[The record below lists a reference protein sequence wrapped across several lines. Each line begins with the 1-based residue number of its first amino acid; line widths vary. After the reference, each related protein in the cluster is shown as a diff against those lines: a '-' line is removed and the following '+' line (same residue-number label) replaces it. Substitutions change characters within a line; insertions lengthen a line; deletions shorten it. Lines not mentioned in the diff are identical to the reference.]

1 MLLKTLGKKKTE
13 SEYKRYI
20 ARVACSF
27 FSLGILG
34 LFIVRSNSLS
44 DFALG
49 LVVGVTIGSYALSIY
64 YFAAL
69 RHSKRLHQMYIATY
83 DERNKQILQVTAVAT
98 LVLEFLLIF
107 ALIALYA
114 FVNIQ
119 LPYVTVLS
127 VLLYGLVEGILGF
140 VLIRIILSKIG

>member
-13 SEYKRYI
+13 LGYKKYI

-49 LVVGVTIGSYALSIY
+49 LVVGVTIASYALSIY
-64 YFAAL
+64 YFVAL
-69 RHSKRLHQMYIATY
+69 RHSKCLHQMYIAAY
-83 DERNKQILQVTAVAT
+83 DERNKQILMASAVAT
-98 LVLEFLLIF
+98 LILEFLLIF

-127 VLLYGLVEGILGF
+127 ILLYGLVLGF
-140 VLIRIILSKIG
+140 ALIRLILSKIG

>member
-1 MLLKTLGKKKTE
+1 MLIKMLLGKRKTE
-13 SEYKRYI
+13 AEFKKYI
-20 ARVACSF
+20 TRVACSLF
-27 FSLGILG
+27 CLGVLG
-34 LFIVRSNSLS
+34 LFIIRSNSLS

-69 RHSKRLHQMYIATY
+69 RHSKRLHQMYIAAY
-83 DERNKQILQVTAVAT
+83 DERNKQILQATAVAT
-98 LVLEFLLIF
+98 LILEFLLIF

-127 VLLYGLVEGILGF
+127 VLLYGLVLGF
-140 VLIRIILSKIG
+140 ALIRLILSKIG

>member
-1 MLLKTLGKKKTE
+1 MLLKTLGKKKAE

-20 ARVACSF
+20 ARVSCSF

-69 RHSKRLHQMYIATY
+69 RHSKRLHQMYIAAY

-98 LVLEFLLIF
+98 LILEFLLIF

-114 FVNIQ
+114 FVSIQ

-127 VLLYGLVEGILGF
+127 VLLYGLVVGF

>member
-13 SEYKRYI
+13 SEYKKYI

-44 DFALG
+44 DYALG
-49 LVVGVTIGSYALSIY
+49 LVMGVTIGSYALSIY

-69 RHSKRLHQMYIATY
+69 GI
-83 DERNKQILQVTAVAT
+83 RNVFIRCT
-98 LVLEFLLIF
+98 L
-107 ALIALYA
+107 
-114 FVNIQ
+114 
-119 LPYVTVLS
+119 LPTMS
-127 VLLYGLVEGILGF
+127 EINRF
-140 VLIRIILSKIG
+140 CR

>member
-1 MLLKTLGKKKTE
+1 MLIKMLLGKRKTE
-13 SEYKRYI
+13 AEFKKYI
-20 ARVACSF
+20 TRVACSLF
-27 FSLGILG
+27 CLGVLG
-34 LFIVRSNSLS
+34 LFVVRSNSLS
-44 DFALG
+44 DYTLG

-83 DERNKQILQVTAVAT
+83 DERNKQILQATAVAT

-107 ALIALYA
+107 ALIALYTLL
-114 FVNIQ
+114 NLQ

-127 VLLYGLVEGILGF
+127 ILLYGLVLGF
-140 VLIRIILSKIG
+140 ALIRLILSKIG

>member
-1 MLLKTLGKKKTE
+1 MLIKMLLGKRKTE
-13 SEYKRYI
+13 AEFKKYI
-20 ARVACSF
+20 TRVACSLL
-27 FSLGILG
+27 SLGILG

-44 DFALG
+44 DYALG
-49 LVVGVTIGSYALSIY
+49 LVVGVTITSYALSIY

-69 RHSKRLHQMYIATY
+69 RHSKRLHQMYIAAY
-83 DERNKQILQVTAVAT
+83 DERNKKILMASAVAT

-107 ALIALYA
+107 VLIALYA

-127 VLLYGLVEGILGF
+127 VLLYGLVLGF
-140 VLIRIILSKIG
+140 ALIRIILSKMG

>member
-1 MLLKTLGKKKTE
+1 MLIKMLLGKRKTE
-13 SEYKRYI
+13 AEFKKYI
-20 ARVACSF
+20 TRVACSLL
-27 FSLGILG
+27 SLGILG

-44 DFALG
+44 DYALG
-49 LVVGVTIGSYALSIY
+49 LVVGVTITSYALSIY

-69 RHSKRLHQMYIATY
+69 RHSKRLHQMYIAAY
-83 DERNKQILQVTAVAT
+83 DERNKQILMASAVAT

-107 ALIALYA
+107 VLIALYA

-127 VLLYGLVEGILGF
+127 VLLYGLVLGF
-140 VLIRIILSKIG
+140 ALIRIILSKMG

>member
-13 SEYKRYI
+13 SEYKKHI
-20 ARVACSF
+20 ARVVCSF
-27 FSLGILG
+27 LSLAILG

-44 DFALG
+44 DYTLG

-69 RHSKRLHQMYIATY
+69 RHSKRLHQMYIAAY
-83 DERNKQILQVTAVAT
+83 DERNKQILQATAVAT
-98 LVLEFLLIF
+98 LILEFLLIF

-127 VLLYGLVEGILGF
+127 VLHYGLVLGF
-140 VLIRIILSKIG
+140 ALIRLILSKIG

>member
-1 MLLKTLGKKKTE
+1 MSNKTLGKKKTE
-13 SEYKRYI
+13 SEYKKHI

-27 FSLGILG
+27 LSLAILG

-44 DFALG
+44 DYTLG

-64 YFAAL
+64 YFAAF
-69 RHSKRLHQMYIATY
+69 RNSKRLHQMYIAAY
-83 DERNKQILQVTAVAT
+83 DERNKQILMATAVAT
-98 LVLEFLLIF
+98 LILEFLLIF

-127 VLLYGLVEGILGF
+127 VLLYGLVLGF
-140 VLIRIILSKIG
+140 ALIRLILSKIG

>member
-13 SEYKRYI
+13 SEYEKYI

-44 DFALG
+44 DYALG
-49 LVVGVTIGSYALSIY
+49 LVLGLTIY

-69 RHSKRLHQMYIATY
+69 RHSKRLHQMYIAAY

-107 ALIALYA
+107 ALI
-114 FVNIQ
+114 
-119 LPYVTVLS
+119 
-127 VLLYGLVEGILGF
+127 
-140 VLIRIILSKIG
+140 

>member
-44 DFALG
+44 DYALG
-49 LVVGVTIGSYALSIY
+49 LVLGFTIGVYVLSIY
-64 YFAAL
+64 YFATL
-69 RHSKRLHQMYIATY
+69 THPKRLHRMYIAAY
-83 DERNKQILQVTAVAT
+83 DERNKQILMATAVAT
-98 LVLEFLLIF
+98 LILEFLLIF

-127 VLLYGLVEGILGF
+127 ALLYGLVLGF
-140 VLIRIILSKIG
+140 SLIRLILSKIG

>member
-1 MLLKTLGKKKTE
+1 MLIKMLLGKKKTAAE
-13 SEYKRYI
+13 FKKYI

-27 FSLGILG
+27 FSLGVLG

-44 DFALG
+44 DYALG
-49 LVVGVTIGSYALSIY
+49 LVLGFTIGAYALSIY
-64 YFAAL
+64 YFATL
-69 RHSKRLHQMYIATY
+69 GHPKRLHRMYIAAY
-83 DERNKQILQVTAVAT
+83 DERNKQILKASAVAT
-98 LVLEFLLIF
+98 LILEFLLIF

-127 VLLYGLVEGILGF
+127 VLLYGLVVGF
-140 VLIRIILSKIG
+140 VLIKLVLSKIG

>member
-1 MLLKTLGKKKTE
+1 MLIKMLVGKRKTE
-13 SEYKRYI
+13 DEFKKYI
-20 ARVACSF
+20 TRVACSLL
-27 FSLGILG
+27 SLGVLG
-34 LFIVRSNSLS
+34 LFIIRSNSLS
-44 DFALG
+44 DYALG
-49 LVVGVTIGSYALSIY
+49 LVMGVTIGSYALSIY

-69 RHSKRLHQMYIATY
+69 RHSKRLHQMYIAAY
-83 DERNKQILQVTAVAT
+83 DERNKQILQLTAVAT

-127 VLLYGLVEGILGF
+127 VLLYGLVLGF
-140 VLIRIILSKIG
+140 ALIRLILSKIG

>member
-44 DFALG
+44 DYALG
-49 LVVGVTIGSYALSIY
+49 LVLGFTIGAYVLSIY
-64 YFAAL
+64 YFATL
-69 RHSKRLHQMYIATY
+69 GHPKRLHRMYIAAY
-83 DERNKQILQVTAVAT
+83 DERNKQILKASAVAT
-98 LVLEFLLIF
+98 LILEFLLIF

-127 VLLYGLVEGILGF
+127 VLLYGLVVGF
-140 VLIRIILSKIG
+140 VLIKLVLSKIG

>member
-1 MLLKTLGKKKTE
+1 MLIKMLLGKKKTE
-13 SEYKRYI
+13 DEFKKYI

-27 FSLGILG
+27 FSLGVLG

-44 DFALG
+44 DYALG
-49 LVVGVTIGSYALSIY
+49 LVLGFTIGVYLLSIY
-64 YFAAL
+64 YFATL
-69 RHSKRLHQMYIATY
+69 SHPKRLHQMYIAAY
-83 DERNKQILQVTAVAT
+83 DERNKQILKASAVAT
-98 LVLEFLLIF
+98 LILEFLLIF

-127 VLLYGLVEGILGF
+127 VLLYGLLLGF
-140 VLIRIILSKIG
+140 ALIRLILSKIG

>member
-1 MLLKTLGKKKTE
+1 MLIKMLLGKRKTE
-13 SEYKRYI
+13 VEFKKYI
-20 ARVACSF
+20 TRVACSLL
-27 FSLGILG
+27 SLGVLG
-34 LFIVRSNSLS
+34 LFVVRSNSLS
-44 DFALG
+44 DYTLG

-69 RHSKRLHQMYIATY
+69 RHSKRLHQMYIAAY
-83 DERNKQILQVTAVAT
+83 DERNKQILQATAVAT
-98 LVLEFLLIF
+98 LILEFLLIF

-127 VLLYGLVEGILGF
+127 VLLYGLVLGF
-140 VLIRIILSKIG
+140 ALIRLILSKIG